1 MTKRLGGSQ
10 VVNHLVCA
18 RRVILLVYSLSLHR
32 RSYIG
37 FILAFASSIHNKQT
51 FYTYECT
58 QVSFFLLSQMEVSA
72 GPAQRRNDAAGPA
85 QRRNDLLDEK
95 GPSRR
100 WGVVIAVA
108 TAAFT
113 GCALWLRADGSLL
126 RSTRGLRQED
136 AVMRTGE
143 LWAKLGAGAQALIL
157 RKQRESCCQEGMIAQ
172 VCMNTYIFLIGIPYH
187 SQRCPIHIF
196 N

>member
-1 MTKRLGGSQ
+1 M
-10 VVNHLVCA
+10 
-18 RRVILLVYSLSLHR
+18 
-32 RSYIG
+32 
-37 FILAFASSIHNKQT
+37 
-51 FYTYECT
+51 
-58 QVSFFLLSQMEVSA
+58 FFFFPSQMEVAA

-126 RSTRGLRQED
+126 MSTRGLRQED

-143 LWAKLGAGAQALIL
+143 LWAKLGAGAQALSL

-187 SQRCPIHIF
+187 SQRCPRRSPRTGKAPVGISRTTLCIKISDRYHRYGSYLGTSHLI
-196 N
+196 NLASM